1 MVVVFKLNVRCL
13 YWYLERKFEYLAPQT
28 LPKTNVTGSIYTPP
42 SGIGQLLRLVLG
54 MIS

>member
-1 MVVVFKLNVRCL
+1 MIAVFKLNVRCL

-28 LPKTNVTGSIYTPP
+28 FPKTNVTDSIYTPF
-42 SGIGQLLRLVLG
+42 GIKHLLRLVLG